1 MSLKIGTL
9 YSPTV
14 HKAQANEQSSIVRC
28 TTPGCTRMLAI
39 SRKGFKGVKAIHA
52 VCPNC
57 IQRDIAICNS
67 PEDVE
72 QLENDFDAMR
82 THYEELEPTVSGN
95 TGMIQAVK
103 SVIEEMQSKLESD
116 GSQGINAADFGQF
129 LAFAMPRIDEA
140 IKDQVSNNQD
150 QHQQEYVGTV

>member
-1 MSLKIGTL
+1 
-9 YSPTV
+9 
-14 HKAQANEQSSIVRC
+14 
-28 TTPGCTRMLAI
+28 MLAK
-39 SRKGFKGVKAIHA
+39 SRIGFKGVKVIHV

-82 THYEELEPTVSGN
+82 THYEELESSVSGN
-95 TGMIQAVK
+95 TGMIQGMMTEVEK
-103 SVIEEMQSKLESD
+103 MQSKLESD
-116 GSQGINAADFGQF
+116 GSTQGINAAGFGQF